1 MRNRNGR
8 HVIGRVMLWG
18 EVVEC
23 EHGWHAA
30 CAYPA
35 HLYVPRVAAVDDPAV
50 EKIAGRSRG
59 LRLPVEYISEDVA
72 LEPLAAV

>member
-50 EKIAGRSRG
+50 EKIAAG
-59 LRLPVEYISEDVA
+59 LGVYGVPVEYISEDVA